1 MHCLQVRCS
10 GDCRTVSWGGTQGT
24 PGRSRKPR
32 TGNRRRGGPGPPRRT
47 GRSRQGARACL
58 AGRRKH
64 PPGRRRLDQ
73 HSLRFEARRECCTQ
87 DGGCDRAAPRRSAD
101 AGGNEQSSHCQI
113 EEHRKEKVCG
123 EDVPEQQQARIRRY
137 EDNRHE
143 PSGIARRRLGG
154 CCKCQDQNGPRR
166 LLQPHHRTEVT
177 SERERHGQE
186 RFGVLLSAPAFAQ
199 AHIRGTLTAAKD
211 RTISVQPVKGVT
223 ESIKLAND
231 VGLFL
236 VTKADMSAIQ
246 SGKFVGI
253 TSVEQGGKRVAR
265 EVHVFDDSLR
275 GLAEGHYPWDLE
287 SEPNMMTNAN
297 IAKVE
302 EVGTDRVLRLNYS
315 GGEQTITIPTSAA
328 VVAFDKAPA
337 DQLTAGRKVFVVM
350 KKDGSEAAAVVIGVE
365 GVKPPM

>member
-1 MHCLQVRCS
+1 MLMS
-10 GDCRTVSWGGTQGT
+10 RT
-24 PGRSRKPR
+24 
-32 TGNRRRGGPGPPRRT
+32 
-47 GRSRQGARACL
+47 
-58 AGRRKH
+58 
-64 PPGRRRLDQ
+64 
-73 HSLRFEARRECCTQ
+73 LRVPI
-87 DGGCDRAAPRRSAD
+87 AAA
-101 AGGNEQSSHCQI
+101 A
-113 EEHRKEKVCG
+113 
-123 EDVPEQQQARIRRY
+123 
-137 EDNRHE
+137 
-143 PSGIARRRLGG
+143 
-154 CCKCQDQNGPRR
+154 
-166 LLQPHHRTEVT
+166 LLV
-177 SERERHGQE
+177 
-186 RFGVLLSAPAFAQ
+186 GVLLYAPVFGQ

-211 RTISVQPVKGVT
+211 GTIGVQTTAKGGT

-231 VGLFL
+231 AGLFL

-265 EVHVFDDSLR
+265 EVHVFADSLR

-315 GGEQTITIPTSAA
+315 GGEQTITIPTSAT

-337 DQLTAGRKVFVVM
+337 DQLAAGRKVFVIM
-350 KKDGSEAAAVVIGVE
+350 KKDGSEASAVVIGAE